1 MKLRIGLATG
11 PVSVGM
17 IGMKIPKYCV
27 FGETVNLAT
36 AMEERSQ
43 GELFEFDLQR
53 ILNNVGRGRKYFA
66 RAFLKSDSTWC
77 HMNYH

>member
-1 MKLRIGLATG
+1 MTVIVPVFKLRKLLSQVKLRIGLATG

-43 GELFEFDLQR
+43 GNQS
-53 ILNNVGRGRKYFA
+53 K
-66 RAFLKSDSTWC
+66 C
-77 HMNYH
+77 

>member
-43 GELFEFDLQR
+43 G
-53 ILNNVGRGRKYFA
+53 ILLILVIAVICQYLVVYPQGNFSPFSNQ
-66 RAFLKSDSTWC
+66 
-77 HMNYH
+77 